1 MSRVIGLLTLELDR
15 DVCSTPH
22 PSSLLPG
29 KTRNPLYRRLGGPQ
43 GRSGWVQKMLSPLGF
58 DPWIIQPVVSRYTD
72 YATPAHNKIMHTCQS
87 TCRINNNQNVVII
100 INVCTIIFLIMVSV
114 NKVGDWDTD
123 PLREVHGFRNGVAKD
138 SNLVGYYNV
147 PSGE

>member
-1 MSRVIGLLTLELDR
+1 
-15 DVCSTPH
+15 
-22 PSSLLPG
+22 
-29 KTRNPLYRRLGGPQ
+29 
-43 GRSGWVQKMLSPLGF
+43 
-58 DPWIIQPVVSRYTD
+58 
-72 YATPAHNKIMHTCQS
+72 MHTCQS